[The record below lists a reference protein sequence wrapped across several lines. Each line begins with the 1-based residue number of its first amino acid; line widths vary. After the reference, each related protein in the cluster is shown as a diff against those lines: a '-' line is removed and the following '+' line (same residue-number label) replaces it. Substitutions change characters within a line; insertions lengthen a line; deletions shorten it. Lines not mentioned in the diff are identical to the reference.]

1 MFEFLFKVW
10 YMIAVLPFLIL
21 LEGHKKLKTV
31 LANHGYNIDW
41 THTTLLVLILVLIV
55 LLFVKYG
62 Y

>member
-1 MFEFLFKVW
+1 
-10 YMIAVLPFLIL
+10 MIAVLPFLIL